1 MRKGILRLGVLA
13 VAFVSLSAF
22 DWDVPMPPEYSPG
35 YSYVDVVGPNGKMKR
50 VLLPDACMT
59 EPEEASFATI
69 GEENMLPMG
78 CANAYNLQRMVA
90 RKKDLVKGRHMG
102 RAPMAPAARAAKKYI
117 DGTDATQRGSQNNS
131 VDTNTAPVSR
141 Q

>member
-22 DWDVPMPPEYSPG
+22 DWELPMPPEYSPG
-35 YSYVDVVGPNGKMKR
+35 YSYVDVIGPDGRVKR
-50 VLLPDACMT
+50 ALVPDACMA
-59 EPEEASFATI
+59 EPEEAAAASI
-69 GEENMLPMG
+69 GEDKMLQPG

-90 RKKDLVKGRHMG
+90 RKKDLVRGRHMG

-117 DGTDATQRGSQNNS
+117 EGTDTAQKGSQNNA
-131 VDTNTAPVSR
+131 VDTTTASTG
-141 Q
+141 QQ